1 MESSKRKAQGS
12 PNWGSVVKLIG
23 GNSSAPTLG
32 GLVSSFAEPG
42 TVMSASNYR
51 FPCVENAPS
60 SCYAFLPSLVQCC
73 SREVSQPYQSP
84 DMSWMPRRDLSAQA
98 HQAMRRSL
106 RVSMHVSRR
115 RIAQFRFGLEGRA
128 SIRWMTAAAKDKCT
142 PAIGIWRYFK
152 LDVLDHSLFAEMK

>member
-1 MESSKRKAQGS
+1 MQVKCLVLSSLL
-12 PNWGSVVKLIG
+12 VVRHARIAVL
-23 GNSSAPTLG
+23 
-32 GLVSSFAEPG
+32 
-42 TVMSASNYR
+42 
-51 FPCVENAPS
+51 
-60 SCYAFLPSLVQCC
+60 FLPSLVQCC

-98 HQAMRRSL
+98 HHAMRRSL

-115 RIAQFRFGLEGRA
+115 RIAQLRFGLEGRA

-152 LDVLDHSLFAEMK
+152 LDVLDHSLFAEMKQETQKDEVCQQRE